1 MAERQEVLD
10 AISLRLQEVIPALRG
25 SSPEADTDLR
35 DYAEFDSLGVLELL
49 VWIEGEFSL
58 TIPDEELTVESFS
71 TPAKI
76 ADYIVAR
83 G

>member
-1 MAERQEVLD
+1 MAERQEVLT
-10 AISLRLQEVIPALRG
+10 AISVRLQEVIPALRG
-25 SSPEADTDLR
+25 NSPDAETDLR
-35 DYAEFDSLGVLELL
+35 EYAEFDSLGVLELL

-58 TIPDEELTVESFS
+58 TIPDEELTVERFS